1 MLLTAILE
9 RKISHRE
16 IALPVRLGLGN
27 PCQDA
32 KCEYISSVEILA
44 PFVTQIDSHLHQLPD
59 EALIKSAQYAIR
71 NERTKELKERNARIK
86 QEASQKTRRALQLV
100 TEKGA
105 FVWLTVLPLQE
116 LGFTLNKRE
125 FRDAIKLR
133 YNWLIDDIPSTYVC
147 GRVYLYGRPCSG
159 M

>member
-1 MLLTAILE
+1 MLLKAILE

-16 IALPVRLGLGN
+16 SDILALPVRLGLGN

-59 EALIKSAQYAIR
+59 EALIKSA
-71 NERTKELKERNARIK
+71 RIK

-100 TEKGA
+100 AEKGA

-133 YNWLIDDIPSTYVC
+133 YDWPIDDIPSTYVC

>member
-16 IALPVRLGLGN
+16 SDILALPVRLGLGN

-59 EALIKSAQYAIR
+59 EALIKSA
-71 NERTKELKERNARIK
+71 RIK

-100 TEKGA
+100 AEKGA

-116 LGFTLNKRE
+116 LGFTLNKR
-125 FRDAIKLR
+125 
-133 YNWLIDDIPSTYVC
+133 
-147 GRVYLYGRPCSG
+147 
-159 M
+159 

>member
-9 RKISHRE
+9 RKVSHRE
-16 IALPVRLGLGN
+16 SDILALPVRLGLGN

-59 EALIKSAQYAIR
+59 EALIKSA
-71 NERTKELKERNARIK
+71 RIK

-100 TEKGA
+100 AEKGA

-133 YNWLIDDIPSTYVC
+133 YNWPIDDIPSTYVC

>member
-1 MLLTAILE
+1 MLLKAILE

-16 IALPVRLGLGN
+16 SDILALPVRLGLAN

-59 EALIKSAQYAIR
+59 EALIKSA
-71 NERTKELKERNARIK
+71 RIK

-100 TEKGA
+100 AEKGA

-133 YNWLIDDIPSTYVC
+133 YDWPIDDIPSTYVC

>member
-16 IALPVRLGLGN
+16 SDILALPVRLGLGN

-59 EALIKSAQYAIR
+59 EALIKSA
-71 NERTKELKERNARIK
+71 RIK

-100 TEKGA
+100 AEKGA
-105 FVWLTVLPLQE
+105 FVWLTILPLQE

-133 YNWLIDDIPSTYVC
+133 YDWPIDDIPSTYVC

>member
-1 MLLTAILE
+1 MLLKAILE

-16 IALPVRLGLGN
+16 SDILALPVRLGLGN

-59 EALIKSAQYAIR
+59 EALIKSA
-71 NERTKELKERNARIK
+71 RIK

-100 TEKGA
+100 AEKGA

-125 FRDAIKLR
+125 FRDTIKLR
-133 YNWLIDDIPSTYVC
+133 YDWPIDDIPSTYVC

>member
-16 IALPVRLGLGN
+16 SDILALPVRLGLGN

-59 EALIKSAQYAIR
+59 EALIKSA
-71 NERTKELKERNARIK
+71 RIK

-100 TEKGA
+100 AEKGA

-125 FRDAIKLR
+125 FRDANKMR
-133 YNWLIDDIPSTYVC
+133 YDWPIDDIPSTYVC

>member
-16 IALPVRLGLGN
+16 SDILALPVRLGLGN

-59 EALIKSAQYAIR
+59 EALIKS
-71 NERTKELKERNARIK
+71 ERIK

-100 TEKGA
+100 AEKGA

-116 LGFTLNKRE
+116 LGFTLNKR
-125 FRDAIKLR
+125 
-133 YNWLIDDIPSTYVC
+133 
-147 GRVYLYGRPCSG
+147 
-159 M
+159 

>member
-9 RKISHRE
+9 RKVSHRE
-16 IALPVRLGLGN
+16 SDILALPVRLGLGN
-27 PCQDA
+27 PCQVA

-59 EALIKSAQYAIR
+59 EALIKSA
-71 NERTKELKERNARIK
+71 RIK

-100 TEKGA
+100 AEKGA

-133 YNWLIDDIPSTYVC
+133 YNWPIDDIPSTYVC